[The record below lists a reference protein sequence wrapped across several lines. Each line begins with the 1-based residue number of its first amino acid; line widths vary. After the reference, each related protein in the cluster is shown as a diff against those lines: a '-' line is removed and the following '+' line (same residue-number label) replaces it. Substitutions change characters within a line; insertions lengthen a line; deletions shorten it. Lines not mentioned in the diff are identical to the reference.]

1 MTLLWKLRMETVNW
15 MYLLDPEGMLKILEL
30 ALLSAA
36 VACTA
41 QYHKD
46 ADISNLPE
54 WQTNRLNLF
63 YVVVITGLVTAI
75 FLFVSFLFN
84 LDKRCGSPKGFTFFV
99 TLFSLTWAVFCAVSS
114 GLFGEVVLSLQEDKW
129 DTSKDERIQWRYQH
143 AQAAV
148 VIGFLSFL
156 AFLAD
161 GILHYR
167 ITKSTQ

>member
-1 MTLLWKLRMETVNW
+1 

-46 ADISNLPE
+46 ADLSNLPD

-63 YVVVITGLVTAI
+63 YGVFIAGLVTVI
-75 FLFVSFLFN
+75 ILFVSFLFD
-84 LDKRCGSPKGFTFFV
+84 LDKRCESPRGWRFFV
-99 TLFSLTWAVFCAVSS
+99 TLFSLTWAILCAVSS
-114 GLFGEVVLSLQEDKW
+114 GLLGEVLYRLQEENW
-129 DTSKDERIQWRYQH
+129 NTSKDDRIQWRYQH

-156 AFLAD
+156 AFLVD
-161 GILHYR
+161 SILHYR